1 MLQMYLIDVAI
12 PHQSQIG
19 FEEPICDSFPPGEAF
34 GAFLNCKIIYN
45 LNFRKTVSL
54 GFVGYRQSRYRF
66 IRIDFIL
73 IQPYNKF
80 NHPAIPIH
88 ILISERMNRSMSN
101 REKRRTLIFAIAFT
115 LIGLACVAFSEPS
128 EKKYALILLG
138 IAAIDWC
145 RLAYNAYR
153 FRK

>member
-1 MLQMYLIDVAI
+1 
-12 PHQSQIG
+12 
-19 FEEPICDSFPPGEAF
+19 
-34 GAFLNCKIIYN
+34 
-45 LNFRKTVSL
+45 
-54 GFVGYRQSRYRF
+54 
-66 IRIDFIL
+66 
-73 IQPYNKF
+73 
-80 NHPAIPIH
+80 
-88 ILISERMNRSMSN
+88 MSN

-115 LIGLACVAFSEPS
+115 LIGLVYVAFSEPS

>member
-1 MLQMYLIDVAI
+1 
-12 PHQSQIG
+12 
-19 FEEPICDSFPPGEAF
+19 
-34 GAFLNCKIIYN
+34 
-45 LNFRKTVSL
+45 
-54 GFVGYRQSRYRF
+54 
-66 IRIDFIL
+66 
-73 IQPYNKF
+73 
-80 NHPAIPIH
+80 
-88 ILISERMNRSMSN
+88 MSN

-145 RLAYNAYR
+145 WLAYNAYR